1 MIDFIFLSLGLNV
14 AHVAACYTTGER
26 KRLSSTKFIAP
37 GQSSLKMTILHCNF
51 NSHTMIISS
60 RHHLPLNPT
69 FCEWNKLDNF
79 SEPVWL
85 DGSVLL
91 SAEELTAFLLGKVNI
106 DNQKFDIVPK
116 SGSDIEV
123 SEGKECIL
131 SGNELG
137 GNSDI
142 D

>member
-1 MIDFIFLSLGLNV
+1 M
-14 AHVAACYTTGER
+14 
-26 KRLSSTKFIAP
+26 
-37 GQSSLKMTILHCNF
+37 
-51 NSHTMIISS
+51 
-60 RHHLPLNPT
+60 
-69 FCEWNKLDNF
+69 
-79 SEPVWL
+79 
-85 DGSVLL
+85 
-91 SAEELTAFLLGKVNI
+91 LGKVNI